1 MGCGNLRRAA
11 SWGIACYQGKD
22 VRYDCNRAIQK
33 NGFAAQVS
41 RVSGKLTEGGRK
53 KERGLEEDRKRQRE
67 VKKNNAVMGNHWLF
81 LLYEE
86 AE

>member
-22 VRYDCNRAIQK
+22 VRYDCKRAIQK

-41 RVSGKLTEGGRK
+41 RVSGKLREGGQKR
-53 KERGLEEDRKRQRE
+53 ERARERQRDRSLE
-67 VKKNNAVMGNHWLF
+67 K
-81 LLYEE
+81 
-86 AE
+86 